1 MAHVVEVDQS
11 WKFENTQQDTVLA
24 LANGIRYSIL
34 IPAHVKR
41 ECIHILRARGIG
53 GPMFYI
59 QLFAI
64 SLFFL
69 LKDHIGVINHVY
81 IDKEYS
87 GKEGQI
93 KDYLVNAFRR
103 AGILVSYHQ
112 IQFTHVGKKSNAHI
126 VALATLRKEKKANRL
141 LTVEDIVGE
150 FRQKK

>member
-11 WKFENTQQDTVLA
+11 WKFENTKQDTVLA

-34 IPAHVKR
+34 IPAQVKR
-41 ECIHILRARGIG
+41 ECIHILRGLG
-53 GPMFYI
+53 FEGPRFYL

-69 LKDHIGVINHVY
+69 LKDHIEVINHVY
-81 IDKEYS
+81 IHKEYS

-93 KDYLVNAFRR
+93 KDYLVNTFRR
-103 AGILVSYHQ
+103 AGIRVFYHQ
-112 IQFTHVGKKSNAHI
+112 IQFTYVGKKSNAHI
-126 VALATLRKEKKANRL
+126 VALATLRKEKKANRV

-150 FRQKK
+150 FRPKK